1 MNLVLHVT
9 PLLWRNAL
17 IINPLHAL
25 LKFSNL
31 IRSLQYIN
39 AFSTKAFF
47 SPSEYFMTFNGSLFN
62 WSDYYL
68 KSFCISGLSVFD
80 LLISALFI
88 TSSDILLFHFCS
100 NLSFNWWS
108 VPRYKWNY
116 LTGEILFSG
125 ASQRLELVIKCCL
138 FLSFFQCLVS
148 RAPLSAVTKSLS

>member
-47 SPSEYFMTFNGSLFN
+47 SPSEYFMTFNGLLFDLNITLNHSVSLVWVF
-62 WSDYYL
+62 
-68 KSFCISGLSVFD
+68 FD
-80 LLISALFI
+80 LLIVLPFFIHQWYSA
-88 TSSDILLFHFCS
+88 FHFCS

-108 VPRYKWNY
+108 
-116 LTGEILFSG
+116 LLCFAFTGFVNTGNFKMLPLFSF
-125 ASQRLELVIKCCL
+125 ELNCATAMYL
-138 FLSFFQCLVS
+138 YNLML
-148 RAPLSAVTKSLS
+148 

>member
-47 SPSEYFMTFNGSLFN
+47 SPSEYFMTFNGLLFN
-62 WSDYYL
+62 LSDYYL

-80 LLISALFI
+80 LLIVLPFII

-100 NLSFNWWS
+100 NVSFNWLS

-116 LTGEILFSG
+116 LTGEILFTG

-138 FLSFFQCLVS
+138 FLSFFQSLVS
-148 RAPLSAVTKSLS
+148 RAPQISFCFV